1 MERQTKKYH
10 VKTVYKNL
18 KDSKGEKLLTAH
30 APGSKSITNRALL
43 IATLAEGETL
53 LKGVLFSDDSRNFLN
68 CVKDLGVD
76 IEVDED
82 KKTVIVHGC
91 DGQIPKS
98 EAEIYVGSAGTAAR
112 FLAACL
118 GISKG
123 KYYLTSS
130 AQMKKRPMA
139 PLLNSLREIGCEVTC
154 DDGDES
160 FPFTLKGRGVCKDE
174 VSVNIDSSS
183 QFLSALLIS
192 AVLSDRSFAIN
203 VTGSHGKAYIDMTLK
218 MMESFGVRIKKEG
231 SRYLISGSE
240 RYKAPVDGA
249 GSGIY
254 RIEPDAS
261 AAAYFYAM
269 CPVLN
274 IPVCVP
280 GVRFDSL
287 QGDVEFIRVLE
298 KMGCRVYEYK
308 KDEAQGDKDIEDLV
322 SGSDCEQLRD
332 GDIILLPPENG
343 SYSGIDVDMS
353 SFSDQA
359 ITLAA
364 IAPFANSPT
373 TIRGIGHIRLQE
385 SDRLSAIVTELGKM
399 GIKTENGEDWIKIYP
414 GDPQPSIVD
423 TYNDHRMAMGFSLI
437 GLRAEGI
444 VIDNPGCCSKTFAE
458 YFDVLDEICDK
469 YENA

>member
-1 MERQTKKYH
+1 MERQTEKYY
-10 VKTVYKNL
+10 VKNVYKNIR
-18 KDSKGEKLLTAH
+18 DFKGEKLLTAH

-43 IATLAEGETL
+43 IATLAKGETL
-53 LKGVLFSDDSRNFLN
+53 LEGVLFSDDSRNFLN

-76 IEVDED
+76 IEVDEA
-82 KKTVIVHGC
+82 KRTVIVHGC

-218 MMESFGVRIKKEG
+218 MMESFGVRIEKDG
-231 SRYLISGSE
+231 SRYLFSGSE
-240 RYKAPVDGA
+240 RYKAPGDGA

-254 RIEPDAS
+254 CIEPDAS

-274 IPVCVP
+274 IPVAVP
-280 GVRFDSL
+280 GIKFDSL

-298 KMGCRVYEYK
+298 KMGCKALEYK
-308 KDEAQGDKDIEDLV
+308 KDAAFGKDIEDLIPGTDFERL
-322 SGSDCEQLRD
+322 SE
-332 GDIILLPPENG
+332 GDIILLPPESG

-359 ITLAA
+359 ITMAVVA
-364 IAPFANSPT
+364 IFADSPT
-373 TIRGIGHIRLQE
+373 IIRGIGHIRVQE
-385 SDRLSAIVTELGKM
+385 SDRLTAIVTELNRM
-399 GIKTENGEDWIKIYP
+399 GIKTEHGEDFIKIYP
-414 GDPQPSIVD
+414 GEPKPAEIE
-423 TYNDHRMAMGFSLI
+423 TYEDHRMAMGFSLA
-437 GLRAEGI
+437 GLRSDGI
-444 VIDNPGCCSKTFAE
+444 VIKDPMCCRKTFEE
-458 YFDVLDEICDK
+458 YFEELDRICQQK
-469 YENA
+469 R

>member
-1 MERQTKKYH
+1 MERHMDKYS
-10 VKTVYKNL
+10 VKTVYRNITDL
-18 KDSKGEKLLTAH
+18 KRKKLLTAH

-53 LKGVLFSDDSRNFLN
+53 LEGVLFSDDSRNFLN

-76 IEVDED
+76 IEVDEE

-139 PLLNSLREIGCEVTC
+139 PLLNSLRELGCDAVC

-192 AVLSDRSFAIN
+192 AVLSDRSFKIN

-218 MMESFGVRIKKEG
+218 MMESFGVRIEKEG

-240 RYKAPVDGA
+240 RYKAPGDGA
-249 GSGIY
+249 GSGVY

-274 IPVCVP
+274 IPVTVP
-280 GVRFDSL
+280 GIKFESL

-298 KMGCRVYEYK
+298 KMGCRVSE
-308 KDEAQGDKDIEDLV
+308 
-322 SGSDCEQLRD
+322 GSE
-332 GDIILLPPENG
+332 GDIILLPPESG

-353 SFSDQA
+353 YFSDQA

-364 IAPFANSPT
+364 IAPFATSPT

-399 GIKTENGEDWIKIYP
+399 GIKTENGEDWVKIYP
-414 GDPQPSIVD
+414 GAPQPSLVD
-423 TYNDHRMAMGFSLI
+423 TYDDHRMAMGFSLI

-458 YFDVLDEICDK
+458 YFDVLDEICCR

>member
-1 MERQTKKYH
+1 MERHMDKYS
-10 VKTVYKNL
+10 VKTVYRNITDL
-18 KDSKGEKLLTAH
+18 KRKKLLTAF

-98 EAEIYVGSAGTAAR
+98 DAEIYVGSAGTAAR

-192 AVLSDRSFAIN
+192 AVLSDRSFKIN

-218 MMESFGVRIKKEG
+218 MMERFGVRIEKDG
-231 SRYLISGSE
+231 SRYLISGNE

-274 IPVCVP
+274 IPVAVP
-280 GVRFDSL
+280 GIKFESL

-298 KMGCRVYEYK
+298 KIGCRVSE
-308 KDEAQGDKDIEDLV
+308 
-322 SGSDCEQLRD
+322 GSE
-332 GDIILLPPENG
+332 GDIILLPPESG
-343 SYSGIDVDMS
+343 SYSGIDIDMS

-364 IAPFANSPT
+364 IAPFATSPT

-399 GIKTENGEDWIKIYP
+399 GIKTENGEDWVKIYP
-414 GDPQPSIVD
+414 GAPQPSLVD
-423 TYNDHRMAMGFSLI
+423 TYDDHRMAMGFSLI

-458 YFDVLDEICDK
+458 YFEVLDEICDK
-469 YENA
+469 YENAK

>member
-98 EAEIYVGSAGTAAR
+98 DAEIYVGSAGTAAR

-192 AVLSDRSFAIN
+192 AVLSDRSFKIN

-218 MMESFGVRIKKEG
+218 MMERFGVRIEKDG
-231 SRYLISGSE
+231 SRYLISGNE

-274 IPVCVP
+274 IPVAVP
-280 GVRFDSL
+280 GIKFESL

-298 KMGCRVYEYK
+298 KIGCRVSE
-308 KDEAQGDKDIEDLV
+308 
-322 SGSDCEQLRD
+322 GSE
-332 GDIILLPPENG
+332 GDIILLPPESG
-343 SYSGIDVDMS
+343 SYSGIDIDMS

-364 IAPFANSPT
+364 IAPFATSPT

-399 GIKTENGEDWIKIYP
+399 GIKTENGEDWVKIYP
-414 GDPQPSIVD
+414 GAPQPSLVD
-423 TYNDHRMAMGFSLI
+423 TYDDHRMAMGFSLI

-458 YFDVLDEICDK
+458 YFEVLDEICDK
-469 YENA
+469 YENAK